1 MAETKKEANAAFD
14 LFVETY
20 GVKYERAVAKLV
32 KDRDVL
38 LTFYDFPAEH
48 WKHIRTRP
56 GLRPFRAE
64 TRLWR
69 VSETPFTP
77 IESVFATVRNRTRKT
92 KGCLNRKTALAM
104 VFRLM
109 MSAKKKWRKIS
120 GPNRLP
126 EVIQGIAFKDGIKQ
140 LQAAA

>member
-14 LFVETY
+14 LFAETY
-20 GVKYERAVAKLV
+20 GVKYERAVAKLI

-48 WKHIRTRP
+48 WKHIRT
-56 GLRPFRAE
+56 
-64 TRLWR
+64 TN
-69 VSETPFTP
+69 P

-109 MSAKKKWRKIS
+109 MSAKKKWRKLD
-120 GPNRLP
+120 GQNRLP
-126 EVIQGIAFKDGIKQ
+126 EIIQGIKFRDGIRQ
-140 LQAAA
+140 LQTAA

>member
-1 MAETKKEANAAFD
+1 
-14 LFVETY
+14 VETY

-48 WKHIRTRP
+48 WKHIRT
-56 GLRPFRAE
+56 
-64 TRLWR
+64 TN
-69 VSETPFTP
+69 P
-77 IESVFATVRNRTRKT
+77 IESVFATDRNWTRKT

-126 EVIQGIAFKDGIKQ
+126 EIIQGVEFKDGIKQ
-140 LQAAA
+140 LQIAA